1 MIVAASL
8 WRGVVGR
15 HSILQCVRRGYRA
28 AWAGL
33 GCLDCVRRAPQMCV
47 RSLSTGRVPL
57 TKHKKQGGG
66 QEEDEARAEL
76 NKGSNLL
83 SSLITLIDPSSAP
96 RIYKRAFKKCE
107 NHPEVI
113 ATFGGPINDYA
124 RYPDGNIMQRVSAKK
139 YKRDTVKCMRLTFL
153 ISGSKINEATVHV
166 DLKERGPPC
175 AFLSGVCQRAPQA
188 YCPSQSDMPHTQ
200 PKGELQTN
208 IFSINNIIYEI
219 VYEKL
224 EYASFSLL
232 VFICNIPVSTGHRW
246 T

>member
-76 NKGSNLL
+76 NKGLDTVFYGLCIVLVVLFGSNLL

-124 RYPDGNIMQRVSAKK
+124 RYPDGNIMQRVRTQ
-139 YKRDTVKCMRLTFL
+139 YTGRTTFV
-153 ISGSKINEATVHV
+153 T
-166 DLKERGPPC
+166 
-175 AFLSGVCQRAPQA
+175 
-188 YCPSQSDMPHTQ
+188 
-200 PKGELQTN
+200 
-208 IFSINNIIYEI
+208 
-219 VYEKL
+219 
-224 EYASFSLL
+224 SLL
-232 VFICNIPVSTGHRW
+232 SLVRIHRDLSPLK
-246 T
+246 TTDLTVNKELLKHQPCHFYSRETRFQQQNTQYFVGRDVCA